1 MRGRNLNAIRAEF
14 LNYETPS
21 SGRTRGEGLI
31 YLHQPMRQGHTY
43 RGQMLGSNVG
53 AGSGNAY
60 VVAFERYSTAGR
72 LKFFT
77 SRATQHE
84 LSARSQEYQSGPA
97 LEKPV
102 DVQHSFGAE
111 ATRFLGTIDVT
122 GKVILTSELNRY
134 FLSDKSNLNFALT
147 LRQGF

>member
-1 MRGRNLNAIRAEF
+1 
-14 LNYETPS
+14 
-21 SGRTRGEGLI
+21 
-31 YLHQPMRQGHTY
+31 MRQGHTY

-53 AGSGNAY
+53 AGAGNAY
-60 VVAFERYSTAGR
+60 VVAFERYSPVGR
-72 LKFFT
+72 VKFFT

-102 DVQHSFGAE
+102 DVQHSLGAE

-122 GKVILTSELNRY
+122 GRVILTSELNRY
-134 FLSDKSNLNFALT
+134 FLSDKSNLNFSLT